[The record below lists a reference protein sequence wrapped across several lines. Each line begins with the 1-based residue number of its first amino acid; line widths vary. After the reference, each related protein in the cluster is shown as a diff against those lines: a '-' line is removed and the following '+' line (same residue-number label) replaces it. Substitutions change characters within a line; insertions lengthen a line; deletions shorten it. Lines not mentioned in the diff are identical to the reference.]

1 MSMAYL
7 SKYQISDILIL
18 AQLLLAACLKSPN
31 QASCNYWWELMHW
44 EKMVA
49 SALLL
54 SNSVMHWL
62 GPLAALSACQCKV
75 LVKHRNRRSSAGKPN
90 WLESKGTTCYSGLMH
105 STSIPMGWT
114 HTSRLHF
121 CANKSSAWLSWKA
134 HCIAFCSLPL
144 MLTVKACSGLRVSL
158 RASPTWTYICP
169 WRSHTDSQNFTG
181 GFPLRNSV

>member
-1 MSMAYL
+1 MGRYS
-7 SKYQISDILIL
+7 
-18 AQLLLAACLKSPN
+18 
-31 QASCNYWWELMHW
+31 
-44 EKMVA
+44 

-75 LVKHRNRRSSAGKPN
+75 LVKHRNRRSSAGKQN
-90 WLESKGTTCYSGLMH
+90 WLESKGTIDYSGLIH

-114 HTSRLHF
+114 DASRLHF